1 MSKST
6 YRWRGAILA
15 FAVVAAFV
23 GGLLALESS
32 AWLADYQWTAP
43 ALEAGVSILR

>member
-6 YRWRGAILA
+6 YRWRAILA

-23 GGLLALESS
+23 GGLLAVGSS
-32 AWLADYQWTAP
+32 AQLFDYNWTAP
-43 ALEAGVSILR
+43 ALEAGVSVLQ